1 MLNIKIIFI
10 FCVTINEGTNL
21 LTKFSISYPTQGTT
35 KSIDIDDDNRCRIF
49 FEKRMGQE
57 VEADTLG

>member
-1 MLNIKIIFI
+1 VIGD
-10 FCVTINEGTNL
+10 EGILSITQ
-21 LTKFSISYPTQGTT
+21 FSISYPTNGTT
-35 KSIDIDDDNRCRIF
+35 KSFDIDDDNRCRIF